1 MPPIHTDTEAP
12 HSATQQPVA
21 DTPRRHSRPSIEPI
35 EAQVPTH
42 ACTSRTN
49 RTLAPLS
56 LCTMLTL
63 SAISLPPPQRPQPH
77 SPQQR
82 PASGHRWVPP
92 APAGARWLCLV
103 SLAGLLVVAPAAQ
116 AAATGD
122 TARLAAEAL
131 RFGSG
136 YEARQKAI
144 TPPPE
149 DSAAPANST
158 PTDTL
163 PAPTGHASGQRTGA
177 GSAQGNGRGN
187 GGSQGGG
194 SGGAGRG
201 R

>member
-1 MPPIHTDTEAP
+1 
-12 HSATQQPVA
+12 
-21 DTPRRHSRPSIEPI
+21 
-35 EAQVPTH
+35 
-42 ACTSRTN
+42 
-49 RTLAPLS
+49 
-56 LCTMLTL
+56 MLTL
-63 SAISLPPPQRPQPH
+63 SAISLPPPQR
-77 SPQQR
+77 R
-82 PASGHRWVPP
+82 PASGHRWVRP
-92 APAGARWLCLV
+92 APSGALWLCLV
-103 SLAGLLVVAPAAQ
+103 SLVGLVVAPAAQ

-149 DSAAPANST
+149 DSAASANPT

-163 PAPTGHASGQRTGA
+163 PTPTGHASGQRTGA

-187 GGSQGGG
+187 GGGQGSG
-194 SGGAGRG
+194 GGAGRG

>member
-1 MPPIHTDTEAP
+1 M
-12 HSATQQPVA
+12 
-21 DTPRRHSRPSIEPI
+21 
-35 EAQVPTH
+35 
-42 ACTSRTN
+42 
-49 RTLAPLS
+49 
-56 LCTMLTL
+56 
-63 SAISLPPPQRPQPH
+63 
-77 SPQQR
+77 
-82 PASGHRWVPP
+82 PP
-92 APAGARWLCLV
+92 APAGARWLYLV

-149 DSAAPANST
+149 DSPASANPT

-187 GGSQGGG
+187 GGGQGGQCGAQLGAAEAGVAFGIHHQGRAAVAAVRATAAGAQSQGGQHRCRQRAQAANRVPWPT
-194 SGGAGRG
+194 AGTVRG
-201 R
+201 L